1 MKSVFTA
8 LILLLF
14 LLSVNTVYAANVTTE
29 QVTNTSTVV
38 KSYMETNHTLPS
50 GVDVGENPVSR
61 SQYLQLSTITVLN
74 INNDSNATIHI
85 NSCNNLAY
93 PSESSSSRNINKTE
107 YLDIA
112 NRVNIFINN
121 YGIAPNYTSTR
132 TGTIRYESLIYIYS
146 QIYPYAVFCLF
157 FKQDIIFFTLFLSKH
172 AASIGNLKILIIFFS
187 LSYLTMG

>member
-29 QVTNTSTVV
+29 QVTNTSPVV

-121 YGIAPNYTSTR
+121 YGIAPNYASTS

-146 QIYPYAVFCLF
+146 QILNSYRINGVSPDYVIMNTWAVVSNPNTVFISME
-157 FKQDIIFFTLFLSKH
+157 DINN
-172 AASIGNLKILIIFFS
+172 ASGRVKNI
-187 LSYLTMG
+187 Y

>member
-29 QVTNTSTVV
+29 QVTNTSPVV

-121 YGIAPNYTSTR
+121 YGIAPNYASTR

-146 QIYPYAVFCLF
+146 QILNSYRINGVSPDYVIMNTWAVVSNPNTVFISME
-157 FKQDIIFFTLFLSKH
+157 DINN
-172 AASIGNLKILIIFFS
+172 ASGRVKNI
-187 LSYLTMG
+187 Y

>member
-121 YGIAPNYTSTR
+121 YGIAPNYASTS

-146 QIYPYAVFCLF
+146 QILNSYRINGVSPDYVIMNTWAVVSNPNTVFISME
-157 FKQDIIFFTLFLSKH
+157 DINN
-172 AASIGNLKILIIFFS
+172 ASGRVKNI
-187 LSYLTMG
+187 Y

>member
-8 LILLLF
+8 LILSLF

-121 YGIAPNYTSTR
+121 YGIAPNYASTR

-146 QIYPYAVFCLF
+146 QILNSYRINGVSPDYVIMNTWAVVSNPNTVCISME
-157 FKQDIIFFTLFLSKH
+157 DINN
-172 AASIGNLKILIIFFS
+172 ASGRVKNI
-187 LSYLTMG
+187 Y

>member
-74 INNDSNATIHI
+74 IKNDSNATIHI

-121 YGIAPNYTSTR
+121 YGIAPNYASTR

-146 QIYPYAVFCLF
+146 QILNSYRINGVSPDYVIMNTWAVVSNPNTVFISME
-157 FKQDIIFFTLFLSKH
+157 DINN
-172 AASIGNLKILIIFFS
+172 ASG
-187 LSYLTMG
+187 

>member
-50 GVDVGENPVSR
+50 GVDVGENPVSM

-121 YGIAPNYTSTR
+121 YGIAPNYASTR

-146 QIYPYAVFCLF
+146 QILNSYRINGVSPDYVIMNTWAVVSNPNTVFISME
-157 FKQDIIFFTLFLSKH
+157 DINN
-172 AASIGNLKILIIFFS
+172 ASGRVKNI
-187 LSYLTMG
+187 Y

>member
-29 QVTNTSTVV
+29 QVTNTSPVV

-74 INNDSNATIHI
+74 IKNDSNATIHI

-121 YGIAPNYTSTR
+121 YGIAPNYASTR

-146 QIYPYAVFCLF
+146 QILNSYRINGVSPDYVIMNTWAVVSNPNTVFISME
-157 FKQDIIFFTLFLSKH
+157 DINN
-172 AASIGNLKILIIFFS
+172 ASGRVKNI
-187 LSYLTMG
+187 Y

>member
-74 INNDSNATIHI
+74 IKNDSNATIHI

-121 YGIAPNYTSTR
+121 YGIAPNYASTR

-146 QIYPYAVFCLF
+146 QILNSYRINGVSPDYVIMNTWAVVSNPNTVFISME
-157 FKQDIIFFTLFLSKH
+157 DINN
-172 AASIGNLKILIIFFS
+172 ASGRVKNI
-187 LSYLTMG
+187 Y